1 MLHASVPAC
10 FEIPVADID
19 RAQCFGEAL
28 LGISMKRQRYMGDT
42 EQARFPSEGVHRARA
57 TPSVPRH
64 VRDSEGN
71 RVARASVEVA

>member
-1 MLHASVPAC
+1 MLHASVPAW

-42 EQARFPSEGVHRARA
+42 DQARFRSGGFDRARA
-57 TPSVPRH
+57 TPSVLI
-64 VRDSEGN
+64 RDSESN